1 MFEERHRRSK
11 MKLESGAVYYLDLV
25 ECLSSSLYI
34 GLYSRRWKEM
44 AFYQHQPFFFESP
57 LFVIDDLVLNS
68 SLLSLKLSETA

>member
-1 MFEERHRRSK
+1 MYMFEERHRRSK

-44 AFYQHQPFFFESP
+44 AFYQHQPFFF
-57 LFVIDDLVLNS
+57 
-68 SLLSLKLSETA
+68 